1 METSSEDW
9 ALLPWRKLEHQ
20 VYRLQKRMYRA
31 AGRGN
36 VRAVHRLHQLLVL
49 SRSARLLAVRR
60 VTRENQGKQTAGID
74 GIKSLTP
81 PERLTL
87 AQAIDPKHQQKRK
100 AKPVRRV
107 WIPKPGKLEKRPL
120 GIPVMYERACQ
131 ALAKQALEPEWEARF
146 EANSSGFRPG
156 RGCHDAIGAIFNEIR
171 YADDF
176 VALHPSRA
184 GVEKARQVIELWL
197 T

>member
-36 VRAVHRLHQLLVL
+36 VQAVHRLHQLLVL

-60 VTRENQGKQTAGID
+60 VTQENQGKQTAGID

-87 AQAIDPKHQQKRK
+87 AQAIDPKQQQKRK

-107 WIPKPGKLEKRPL
+107 WIPKPGKLEKRPP
-120 GIPVMYERACQ
+120 GIPVMSERACQ

-146 EANSSGFRPG
+146 EANRYGCRPG
-156 RGCHDAIGAIFNEIR
+156 RGCHDASGAIFTEIR
-171 YADDF
+171 YQA
-176 VALHPSRA
+176 
-184 GVEKARQVIELWL
+184 K
-197 T
+197 